1 MPLHTVLD
9 YFSEEFQ
16 MGMGAIFN
24 PNNCIV
30 DFVGVF
36 LV

>member
-24 PNNCIV
+24 NFIV
-30 DFVGVF
+30 DFFGVF